1 MAFDESLYVT
11 AKFTTARG
19 LALSKQSNALTI
31 KDTSVFT
38 DVVINRNYLGT
49 GGFDSGWYV
58 KRSMV
63 LKKVFTD
70 IMQRQPYPGE
80 NIRFI
85 LESDVAAI
93 GGSIN
98 DDFDINSDSGIHSG
112 TWENAGIIELHNYG
126 WISGRG
132 AMSTIYVELA
142 SIAGV
147 AIVSLYPMTVYNYGL
162 ITGGGGC
169 GAVYGDGWGTL
180 TSGAG
185 APYGRGL
192 PPDTQSATL
201 LQPSVG
207 NRTTNWSQP
216 FQSGTGGAP
225 GEPGEDVPPINWRDL
240 VHPGSK
246 GGLPGFISVGDVTII
261 NKGSGITKG
270 LKPQP

>member
-58 KRSMV
+58 KRS
-63 LKKVFTD
+63 LNLNNVFTD
-70 IMQRQPYPGE
+70 IMRRQPFPGE

-93 GGSIN
+93 GGNIN
-98 DDFDINSDSGIHSG
+98 DTPYVYSDAGGINGGS
-112 TWENAGIIELHNYG
+112 WENAGIIELHNYG

-132 AMSTIYVELA
+132 AMSGYMTHSLA
-142 SIAGV
+142 GT
-147 AIVSLYPMTVYNYGL
+147 AIVSFSPLTVYNYGL

-169 GAVYGDGWGTL
+169 GGIYGGGWGIL

-185 APYGRGL
+185 APYGHGL

-201 LQPSVG
+201 LQPSEG
-207 NRTTNWSQP
+207 QLTTGWSRP
-216 FQSGTGGAP
+216 FQSGKGGAP
-225 GEPGEDVPPINWRDL
+225 GEPGETVPPINWGDL
-240 VHPGSK
+240 THPGSS
-246 GGLPGFISVGDVTII
+246 GGLPGFISNSGGMVTII

-270 LKPQP
+270 LKV